1 MGIAKF
7 LRELFSR
14 WRDIILLLAGILI
27 IVLACTLPLVIGSF
41 FTSLGFPEPL
51 ALLTTLI
58 CSPVLLL
65 LALIPWSFMRTFP
78 VTFGAAPPVWLPR
91 QPAQGKDFSLF
102 CGRHRMVVITA
113 ASANI
118 LFSLCLFGYI
128 LWIATTGAWAGVTED
143 TSVFIW
149 LLWLVTNGLI
159 IVGFCLSE
167 IFKGFRL

>member
-1 MGIAKF
+1 MGILKY

-14 WRDIILLLAGILI
+14 WRDIILLIAGILLI
-27 IVLACTLPLVIGSF
+27 LLACTLPMVIGSF
-41 FTSLGFPEPL
+41 FTGLGFPEPL

-78 VTFGAAPPVWLPR
+78 VRFGAMPPVWLP
-91 QPAQGKDFSLF
+91 QEPVQGKDFSLF
-102 CGRHRMVVITA
+102 KSRHRMVVITA
-113 ASANI
+113 AGANI
-118 LFSLCLFGYI
+118 LFSLCLLGY
-128 LWIATTGAWAGVTED
+128 LVWIAQTNSWNTVTED

-167 IFKGFRL
+167 IFRDFLS

>member
-1 MGIAKF
+1 MGILKY
-7 LRELFSR
+7 LRELFCY
-14 WRDIILLLAGILI
+14 WRDILLLFAGILL
-27 IVLACTLPLVIGSF
+27 IVLACILPLVIGDF
-41 FTSLGFPEPL
+41 FTRLGFPEPL

-78 VTFGAAPPVWLPR
+78 VTFGAVPPVWLPR
-91 QPAQGKDFSLF
+91 EPAQGKDFSLF
-102 CGRHRMVVITA
+102 KSRHRVVVITA

-118 LFSLCLFGYI
+118 LFSLCLLGYLI
-128 LWIATTGAWAGVTED
+128 WIAHTNAWESVTPD

-167 IFKGFRL
+167 IFKDFRL